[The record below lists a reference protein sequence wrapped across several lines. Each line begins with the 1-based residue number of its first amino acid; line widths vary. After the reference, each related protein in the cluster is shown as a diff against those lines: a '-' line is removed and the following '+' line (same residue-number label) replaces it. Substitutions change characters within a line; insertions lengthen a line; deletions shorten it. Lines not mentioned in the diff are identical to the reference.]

1 MTGHLILRP
10 MTTRPDRSEAPE
22 YYFTYIG
29 QAPGD
34 DVHALLEVEEKETIA
49 ALRAIGEARSLHRY
63 APDKWSIR
71 EVVSHIND
79 CERLFTYRA
88 FWFARGLEGA
98 LPSFDQDAAIVSARA
113 DDRPFA
119 AHITEF
125 VALRA
130 STRSLFANL
139 PDDAWSRDGIA
150 SGNRFTVRALAWI
163 TAGHAIHHM
172 RLLRERY
179 Q

>member
-1 MTGHLILRP
+1 MI
-10 MTTRPDRSEAPE
+10 TRPDHSEAPE
-22 YYFTYIG
+22 YYFTYID
-29 QAPGD
+29 QALGD
-34 DVHALLEVEEKETIA
+34 DVRVVLEAEEQKTIA
-49 ALRAIGEARSLHRY
+49 ALRALGEARSLHRY
-63 APDKWSIR
+63 APGKWSIR

-98 LPSFDQDAAIVSARA
+98 LPSFDQDAAVVGAKA
-113 DDRPFA
+113 DDRTFA

-125 VALRA
+125 AALRA

-139 PDDAWSRDGIA
+139 PDEAWSREGIA

-163 TAGHAIHHM
+163 TSGHAIHHM
-172 RLLRERY
+172 RLLQERY